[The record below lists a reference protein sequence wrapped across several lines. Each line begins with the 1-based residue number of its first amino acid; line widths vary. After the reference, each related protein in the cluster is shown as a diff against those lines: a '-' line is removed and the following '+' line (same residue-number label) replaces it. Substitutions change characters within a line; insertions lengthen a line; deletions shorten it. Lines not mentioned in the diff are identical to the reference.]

1 MTLRKTLRKGAKGQL
16 VSELQ
21 KLLNKILAPSKVT
34 PDGDFGE
41 KTRKAVIEFQKKAN
55 ITADGIV
62 GKGTWTALANATTK
76 VIKTPVQLKGLSD
89 IAAKYIE

>member
-21 KLLNKILAPSKVT
+21 KLLNKILASSKVT

-41 KTRKAVIEFQKKAN
+41 KTRKAVIEFQK
-55 ITADGIV
+55 
-62 GKGTWTALANATTK
+62 
-76 VIKTPVQLKGLSD
+76 S
-89 IAAKYIE
+89 